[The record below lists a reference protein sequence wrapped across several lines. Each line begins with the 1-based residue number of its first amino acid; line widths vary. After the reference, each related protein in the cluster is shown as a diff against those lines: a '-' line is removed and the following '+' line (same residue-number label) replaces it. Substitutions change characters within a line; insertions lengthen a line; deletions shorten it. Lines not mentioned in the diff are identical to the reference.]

1 MNRLEPRPAPSR
13 RSRRAPRA
21 LLGAL
26 GAVLLA
32 SLLRLVTGAARTAA
46 SPQAPQ
52 ADTQSLYSTADAVF
66 KEMSE
71 ITGLPIKRPL
81 RKQIVDRDQIK
92 QYLIENLKQEYTPG
106 ELAEQQTML
115 KAFGLVSSDF
125 DLEKFTVNF
134 YTEQA
139 AGVYD
144 PLRKTMLIASWVPPA
159 MQRMV
164 LAHELTHALQDQSFD
179 LEQFIH
185 GARDDDDATAA
196 RQAVVE
202 GYATASMLQEMVKPT
217 SLAALPSL
225 APLMNMAIQQPM
237 TQFPA
242 YSSAPFFF
250 RYTALFPYSEGIGF
264 MQTGLTHGGWKRL
277 NELFAKPPT
286 ETKEIFEPEL
296 YFGGGSSP
304 GGGLAISIQGGSGT
318 SSTGGPEIIE
328 PGKSGAASTGGPLI
342 IEPGKTEGASGQA
355 AVATPDVAKLTLP
368 SPPPAVIAGLRLVSH
383 NVMGQLGYYCVLGQL
398 ISEDEARK
406 LAPGW
411 QADRYLIFESASTR
425 RTLLVARTRWS
436 SAETALAF
444 FRDYHAILEKKLPG
458 LTPDSRS
465 SGDLFIGSTSAG
477 QVILLRQG
485 DECRW
490 AEGVP
495 AGETQAM
502 LAWLRGLG

>member
-1 MNRLEPRPAPSR
+1 MIHLKF
-13 RSRRAPRA
+13 RSTRVYRTRRAPKP
-21 LLGAL
+21 LVCAL
-26 GAVLLA
+26 GAVLLV
-32 SLLRLVTGAARTAA
+32 SLLVIAAGAPA
-46 SPQAPQ
+46 SPQAQQ
-52 ADTQSLYSTADAVF
+52 ADTQSLYSTAEAVF

-71 ITGLPIKRPL
+71 ITGLPIKQPL
-81 RKQIVDRDQIK
+81 RKQIVNRAQIK

-106 ELAEQQTML
+106 EIAEQQAML

-144 PLRKTMLIASWVPPA
+144 PLRKTMLIADWVPPA
-159 MQRMV
+159 MQHMV

-179 LEQFIH
+179 LEQFVH
-185 GARDDDDATAA
+185 GTRDDDDATAA

-202 GYATASMLQEMVKPT
+202 GYATASMLQEMVKPA
-217 SLAALPSL
+217 SLASLPSL

-250 RYTALFPYSEGIGF
+250 RYTALFPYAQGIGF
-264 MQTGLTHGGWKRL
+264 MQAGLAQGGWKRL
-277 NELFAKPPT
+277 NELFTKPPT
-286 ETKEIFEPEL
+286 ETKQIFEPEL
-296 YFGGGSSP
+296 YFGGGSSLM
-304 GGGLAISIQGGSGT
+304 GGPAISIDGGNT
-318 SSTGGPEIIE
+318 STGGPEIIE
-328 PGKSGAASTGGPLI
+328 PGKTDATAS
-342 IEPGKTEGASGQA
+342 
-355 AVATPDVAKLTLP
+355 AKPALMKMTLP
-368 SPPPAVIAGLRLVSH
+368 SPPPAATGPGLRRVSH

-406 LAPGW
+406 LAPAW
-411 QADRYLIFESASTR
+411 EADRYLIFENASTH

-458 LTPDSRS
+458 LTADSRS
-465 SGDLFIGSTSAG
+465 TGDLFIGSTSAG
-477 QVILLRQG
+477 QVVLIRQG

-495 AGETQAM
+495 AVETQAM
-502 LAWLRGLG
+502 LAWLRGLD

>member
-1 MNRLEPRPAPSR
+1 MTHLQYSTTRSGRAW
-13 RSRRAPRA
+13 RSREA
-21 LLGAL
+21 LVCGLGTA
-26 GAVLLA
+26 LLA
-32 SLLRLVTGAARTAA
+32 SLPLLVTGVAGTAA
-46 SPQAPQ
+46 APQAQQ
-52 ADTQSLYSTADAVF
+52 ADTQSLFSTADAVF

-81 RKQIVDRDQIK
+81 KKQIVNRAQIK
-92 QYLIENLKQEYTPG
+92 QYLIENLKQEYTPS
-106 ELAEQQTML
+106 ELEEQQAML

-144 PLRKTMLIASWVPPA
+144 PLRKTMLIADWVPAA
-159 MQRMV
+159 MQHMV

-179 LEQFIH
+179 LEQFVH
-185 GARDDDDATAA
+185 GARDDDDATSA

-202 GYATASMLQEMVKPT
+202 GYATASMLQEMVKPA
-217 SLAALPSL
+217 SLATLPSL

-264 MQTGLTHGGWKRL
+264 MQAGLAHGGWKRL
-277 NELFAKPPT
+277 NELFVKPPT

-296 YFGGGSSP
+296 YFGGGSP
-304 GGGLAISIQGGSGT
+304 
-318 SSTGGPEIIE
+318 STGGPLVIEPGASGSPTAGGPVIIE
-328 PGKSGAASTGGPLI
+328 PGKSESVASQPV
-342 IEPGKTEGASGQA
+342 P
-355 AVATPDVAKLTLP
+355 AKMTLP
-368 SPPPAVIAGLRLVSH
+368 SPPTAATGAGLRRVSS
-383 NVMGQLGYYCVLGQL
+383 NIMGQLGYYCVLGQL
-398 ISEDEARK
+398 ISEEEAK
-406 LAPGW
+406 KMAPGW
-411 QADRYLIFESASTR
+411 LADRYLIFENGATHR
-425 RTLLVARTRWS
+425 LLLVARTRWS
-436 SAETALAF
+436 SPETALAF
-444 FRDYHAILEKKLPG
+444 FRDYHTVLEKKLPG

-477 QVILLRQG
+477 QVILIRQG

-495 AGETQAM
+495 AAETQAM
-502 LAWLRGLG
+502 LAWLRGLD

>member
-1 MNRLEPRPAPSR
+1 MNRLKPRPAPSS
-13 RSRRAPRA
+13 RSRRASRA

-32 SLLRLVTGAARTAA
+32 STLRLVTGAVRTAA
-46 SPQAPQ
+46 SAPAPQ

-71 ITGLPIKRPL
+71 ITGLPIQRPL

-159 MQRMV
+159 MQRLV

-179 LEQFIH
+179 LEKFIH

-296 YFGGGSSP
+296 YFGGGSSLD
-304 GGGLAISIQGGSGT
+304 GGPAISIQGGSGT
-318 SSTGGPEIIE
+318 SSTGGP
-328 PGKSGAASTGGPLI
+328 LI
-342 IEPGKTEGASGQA
+342 IEPGRTESASGQA
-355 AVATPDVAKLTLP
+355 AVAKPDVAKLALP

-411 QADRYLIFESASTR
+411 QADRYLIFENGSTH
-425 RTLLVARTRWS
+425 RTLLLARTRWS

-444 FRDYHAILEKKLPG
+444 FRDYHTILEKKLPG

-465 SGDLFIGSTSAG
+465 AGDLFIGSTSTG

-495 AGETQAM
+495 AAQVDAM

>member
-1 MNRLEPRPAPSR
+1 MTHLKPKSTRGEGPW
-13 RSRRAPRA
+13 RAP
-21 LLGAL
+21 
-26 GAVLLA
+26 GAVVWAWAAMLLA
-32 SLLRLVTGAARTAA
+32 SLLLLATGLGTAA
-46 SPQAPQ
+46 SPQARQ

-71 ITGLPIKRPL
+71 ITGLPIKQPL
-81 RKQIVDRDQIK
+81 KKQIVNRDQVK

-106 ELAEQQTML
+106 EIAEQQAML

-144 PLRKTMLIASWVPPA
+144 PLRKTMLIADWVPAA
-159 MQRMV
+159 MQHMV

-179 LEQFIH
+179 LEKFVH

-202 GYATASMLQEMVKPT
+202 GYATASMLEDMVKPA
-217 SLAALPSL
+217 SLASLPSL
-225 APLMNMAIQQPM
+225 APLMNMAVQQPM
-237 TQFPA
+237 MQFPA

-250 RYTALFPYSEGIGF
+250 RYTALFPYAQGIGF
-264 MQTGLTHGGWKRL
+264 MQTGIARGGWKRL
-277 NELFAKPPT
+277 NELFVKPPT
-286 ETKEIFEPEL
+286 ATKEIFEPEL
-296 YFGGGSSP
+296 YFGGGSSLM
-304 GGGLAISIQGGSGT
+304 GGPAISLEGGNGT
-318 SSTGGPEIIE
+318 SATGGPEVIE
-328 PGKSGAASTGGPLI
+328 PGKSEGAAPQ
-342 IEPGKTEGASGQA
+342 PA
-355 AVATPDVAKLTLP
+355 AAKPDLAKISLP
-368 SPPPAVIAGLRLVSH
+368 SPPTSVTGPGLRLVSH

-406 LAPGW
+406 LAPAW
-411 QADRYLIFESASTR
+411 EADRYLILENGSTHR
-425 RTLLVARTRWS
+425 LLLVARTRWS
-436 SAETALAF
+436 SPETALAF
-444 FRDYHAILEKKLPG
+444 FRDYHTILEKKLPG

-465 SGDLFIGSTSAG
+465 SGDLFIGSTSTG
-477 QVILLRQG
+477 QAILLRQG

-495 AGETQAM
+495 ATQVDAM